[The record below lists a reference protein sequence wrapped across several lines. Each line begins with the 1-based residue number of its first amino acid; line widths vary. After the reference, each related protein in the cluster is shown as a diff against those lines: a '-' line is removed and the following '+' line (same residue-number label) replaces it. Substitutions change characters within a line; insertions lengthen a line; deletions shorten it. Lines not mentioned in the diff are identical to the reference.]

1 MLKRLYDWVLGWA
14 ETKYGLPVLC
24 IVSFLESSVFPV
36 PPDPLLMALS
46 LGKPKNSIY
55 YAIICS
61 FMSILGGLLGYLIGW
76 AIWELVSSF
85 FFTYLFSIESFN
97 FVSDKYN
104 QNAFIAVIAAAFT
117 PIPYKVFTIAAGVFK
132 INFLLFFVA
141 SAIGRSSRFLIE
153 GILIYY
159 FGEKIKTFIEKYFN
173 ILSLLFLILLILGF
187 LAVKYFMH

>member
-97 FVSDKYN
+97 FVSAKYN
-104 QNAFIAVIAAAFT
+104 QNSFIAVIAAAFT